1 MDLILGL
8 LQQLATSLSPTQFL
22 GVLGLLV
29 ASVFM
34 TVKLLATRKKKG
46 KGLMGFL
53 TGAPAGLTEE
63 QLLTDIQRTVNN
75 IETLVNAGATGELL
89 DKQSDKI
96 LSAIAELKEFS
107 LLAEDH
113 MSKQMQDLDEIKRD
127 AHSISEGIIKELSD
141 IKHTLKMHDV
151 QTHQDSEISKELQN
165 RMHGILGRMIS
176 QLEKV
181 DEFARAAVP
190 EFRGYSKD
198 ITKDISNLSRDIALV
213 ERSIQ
218 NQINTSSSVKLR

>member
-46 KGLMGFL
+46 KGLIGFL

-75 IETLVNAGATGELL
+75 IETIVRAGASGELL
-89 DKQSDKI
+89 DKQAERV
-96 LSAIAELKEFS
+96 LNAIAELKEFS
-107 LLAEDH
+107 ILAEDH
-113 MSKQMQDLDEIKRD
+113 MKAQIADIDAIKKD
-127 AHSISEGIIKELSD
+127 AATVAEEIIKELSD

-151 QTHQDSEISKELQN
+151 QVHQDSEVTKELQN

-176 QLEKV
+176 QLEKI

-190 EFRGYSKD
+190 EFRSYSKD
-198 ITKDISNLSRDIALV
+198 MTKDISGLSRDIALV

-218 NQINTSSSVKLR
+218 NQVNTSSSVKLR